1 MIVDVRVNKPT
12 MQERQTTTNAI
23 EAARANGSLIGT
35 WARMNCKPV
44 GGNLSSVGRSP
55 NHAVFPTE
63 NENSTKRKKI
73 MRKIA
78 KLNGDVTSVK
88 KVRTK
93 LGARSRN
100 SIAVTSK
107 MLMPTIAISYFSFI
121 ALNHPYP
128 SGRIKFR
135 STFFYQR
142 AGFILLVIELS
153 RIGSQRL

>member
-1 MIVDVRVNKPT
+1 MIVDGRVKKPT
-12 MQERQTTTNAI
+12 MQDRQTTTNAI

-44 GGNLSSVGRSP
+44 GGNLSSVGSSR

-73 MRKIA
+73 MPKIGR
-78 KLNGDVTSVK
+78 LNGDVASVK

-100 SIAVTSK
+100 SLPVTSTSP
-107 MLMPTIAISYFSFI
+107 MPTIA
-121 ALNHPYP
+121 
-128 SGRIKFR
+128 
-135 STFFYQR
+135 
-142 AGFILLVIELS
+142 
-153 RIGSQRL
+153 

>member
-23 EAARANGSLIGT
+23 EATRASGSLIGT

-44 GGNLSSVGRSP
+44 GGNLSSAGRSP

-78 KLNGDVTSVK
+78 RLNGDVASVK
-88 KVRTK
+88 NVRTK

-121 ALNHPYP
+121 ALNHSYP
-128 SGRIKFR
+128 SGLIKFR
-135 STFFYQR
+135 STFYQR
-142 AGFILLVIELS
+142 ADSYSWLS
-153 RIGSQRL
+153 AFTNWL